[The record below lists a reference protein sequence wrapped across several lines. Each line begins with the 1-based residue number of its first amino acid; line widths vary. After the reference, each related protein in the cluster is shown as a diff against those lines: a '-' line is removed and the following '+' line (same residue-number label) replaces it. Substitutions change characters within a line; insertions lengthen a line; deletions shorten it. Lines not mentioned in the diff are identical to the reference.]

1 MFVLKLTKYILIKLN
16 IKFIKI
22 FFTFLFLFL
31 LSLNKIALAEIVK
44 DFKITGNDR
53 ISNETIIMFSEISIN
68 EDVNSTK
75 LNKTLKKLYETNFF
89 EDIFLKLKNNIL
101 EIKIIENP
109 IVEAINFQGIK
120 SNKIKDLIKKN
131 NILRSRSS
139 YNKLILKKDEES
151 IKLF

>member
-16 IKFIKI
+16 MKFIKI

-89 EDIFLKLKNNIL
+89 EDISLKLINNIL

-109 IVEAINFQGIK
+109 IVEAIIFKVLNQRK
-120 SNKIKDLIKKN
+120 LKI
-131 NILRSRSS
+131 
-139 YNKLILKKDEES
+139 
-151 IKLF
+151 